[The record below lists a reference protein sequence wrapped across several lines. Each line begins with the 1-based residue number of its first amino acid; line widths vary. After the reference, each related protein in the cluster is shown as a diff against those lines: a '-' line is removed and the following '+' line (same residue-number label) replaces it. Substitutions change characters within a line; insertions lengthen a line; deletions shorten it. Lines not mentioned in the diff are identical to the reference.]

1 MKKFLATTIAF
12 VMSAVV
18 STAALADNTLVI
30 GNYNNAPDSVKERL
44 EAAGH
49 TVTIQRDTN
58 NPPADISA
66 YDQIWDLRWNTSLDA
81 TTTAQYDDF
90 VKNGGFLFM
99 ATENPGCC
107 NVPNAT
113 KAALITQMGGGD
125 TTIGGTAGSTEN
137 QVVNGTNTTY
147 MTSGL
152 TVNFSAISAI
162 ENTQGTALITD
173 ANGKIAAMMWVGNAN
188 DLGSGY
194 TGTVIT
200 IADINWLAQGF
211 TNVDQVADNTQALDD
226 IINGVVAGTVAGT
239 ISDTGNGAG
248 STVGGGGTT
257 PTLVSSAD
265 GTPIVTTSDS
275 NGGSITT
282 IAITTQASENAT
294 EQTIVKTITTTVTT
308 ATNTETCTTP
318 TTVNTYSDGNTTTVN
333 GTETCA
339 TTTAYNATSSSA
351 SQTFTGRIDQTTTAD
366 NMLSMANRRLS
377 FDGVN
382 FVADIAEMNNGMTG
396 GVGGVTFG
404 GAKDLD
410 SGLHIGAGFGRLTA
424 RVRDVGTANVESTLV
439 NLHGSKEVEQ
449 GRVDFSLTYAMNDY
463 VTTRII
469 GDYANSGET
478 TGTDTW
484 ANVTFTGTGERI
496 RPVLGITRGVRTI
509 DGYTESGSVQ
519 SARTVADTVT
529 WYTYGTVGA
538 QATIKD
544 GITAQALHHSDG
556 VNSLSIA
563 INKEITKDTRVAAGI
578 SRNVSRSGATNSII
592 VGLVKKF

>member
-1 MKKFLATTIAF
+1 MKKILATAVAF
-12 VMSAVV
+12 FVAAMV
-18 STAALADNTLVI
+18 STAAMADNALVI
-30 GNYNNAPDSVKERL
+30 GDYNNAPDSVKERL

-49 TVTIQRDTN
+49 TVTIQRNTS

-66 YDQIWDLRWNTSLDA
+66 YDQIWDLRWNTALDA
-81 TTTAQYDDF
+81 GTTAQYDDF

-107 NVPNAT
+107 NAPNAT

-211 TNVDQVADNTQALDD
+211 TNADQVADNTQALDD

-248 STVGGGGTT
+248 STIGGGG

-294 EQTIVKTITTTVTT
+294 EQTVVKTTTTTVTT

-339 TTTAYNATSSSA
+339 TTTSYNSTSSSV
-351 SQTFTGRIDQTTTAD
+351 SETFTGHIDQMATAD

-382 FVADIAEMNNGMTG
+382 FVADIAKMNNGMTG

-404 GAKDLD
+404 GTQDLGN
-410 SGLHIGAGFGRLTA
+410 GLRIGAGAGRLTA
-424 RVRDVGTANVESTLV
+424 RVRDVGTADVDSTLV
-439 NLHGSKEVEQ
+439 NLHGSKEVDR
-449 GRVDFSLTYAMNDY
+449 GVISFALTHAMNDY
-463 VTTRII
+463 ATTRTI
-469 GDYANSGET
+469 GDYANSGKT

-484 ANVTFTGTGERI
+484 ANVMFTGTGERI
-496 RPVLGITRGVRTI
+496 RPVLGLTRGVRGV
-509 DGYTESGSVQ
+509 DGYTETGSIQ
-519 SARTVADTVT
+519 SARTVAGTTD
-529 WYTYGTVGA
+529 WYTFGTVGA
-538 QATIKD
+538 QATILD
-544 GITAQALHHSDG
+544 DITAQALHHSDG

-563 INKEITKDTRVAAGI
+563 INKEIAKDTRVAA
-578 SRNVSRSGATNSII
+578 SVTRNMSGDGATNSIT

>member
-1 MKKFLATTIAF
+1 MKKFLATAVAF
-12 VMSAVV
+12 VVSAVL

-30 GNYNNAPDSVKERL
+30 GDYTNAPDSVKARL

-49 TVTIQRDTN
+49 TVTIQRNTS

-66 YDQIWDLRWNTSLDA
+66 YDQIWDLRWNTALDA
-81 TTTAQYDDF
+81 GTTAQYDDF

-107 NVPNAT
+107 NNQNAT

-173 ANGKIAAMMWVGNAN
+173 ANGKVAAMMWVGNAN

-211 TNVDQVADNTQALDD
+211 TNVDFVEDNTQALDD

-248 STVGGGGTT
+248 SSIGGGG

-265 GTPIVTTSDS
+265 GTPIVTTNDT

-294 EQTIVKTITTTVTT
+294 EQTVVKTTTTTVTT

-318 TTVNTYSDGNTTTVN
+318 TTVNTYSDGNTATVN

-339 TTTAYNATSSSA
+339 TTTAYNSTSSSV
-351 SQTFTGRIDQTTTAD
+351 SETFTGQIGQMATAD
-366 NMLSMANRRLS
+366 NMLSMTNRRLS

-382 FVADIAEMNNGMTG
+382 FVADIAKMNNGMTG

-404 GAKDLD
+404 GTKDLGN
-410 SGLHIGAGFGRLTA
+410 GLHIGAGAGRLTA
-424 RVRDVGTANVESTLV
+424 RVRDVGTADVESTLV

-449 GRVDFSLTYAMNDY
+449 GVISFALTHAMNDY
-463 VTTRII
+463 ATTRTI
-469 GDYANSGET
+469 GDYANSGKT

-484 ANVTFTGTGERI
+484 ANVMFTGTGERI
-496 RPVLGITRGVRTI
+496 RPVLGLTRGVRSV
-509 DGYTESGSVQ
+509 DGYTETGSIQ
-519 SARTVADTVT
+519 SARTVAGTTD
-529 WYTYGTVGA
+529 WYTFGTVGA
-538 QATIKD
+538 QATILD
-544 GITAQALHHSDG
+544 DITAQALHHSDG

-563 INKEITKDTRVAAGI
+563 INKEIAKDTRVAA
-578 SRNVSRSGATNSII
+578 SVTRNMSDDGATNSIT